1 MPAQDLTAAIAA
13 QDAMRDADRQF
24 VIFLSSIFM
33 AVGIT
38 VASLVIAACH
48 P

>member
-1 MPAQDLTAAIAA
+1 MTPES
-13 QDAMRDADRQF
+13 READRQF
-24 VIFLSSIFM
+24 AIFLGSILV

-48 P
+48 

>member
-1 MPAQDLTAAIAA
+1 MPAPDPNQAIAA
-13 QDAMRDADRQF
+13 DREADRQF
-24 VIFLSSIFM
+24 VIFLSSIFV

-48 P
+48 